1 MSDSPTFLP
10 GVKRIEMFPE
20 EFFFL
25 QQEIRFHPELMA
37 RLTQQ
42 EDKDFYIQMNEI
54 SAYCNVVLDGDYD
67 KDDFT
72 ALAKLCID
80 RLQSMRVSIIVTPP
94 GFTLQ

>member
-1 MSDSPTFLP
+1 MTTGSNILP
-10 GVKRIEMFPE
+10 GMKRIEMFPE

-25 QQEIRFHPELMA
+25 QQEIRHHPELMA

-42 EDKDFYIQMNEI
+42 TDKDFYIQMNEI

-72 ALAKLCID
+72 TLAKLCIA
-80 RLQSMRVSIIVTPP
+80 RLQNMRVSIIVTPP